1 MIFLHELE
9 ELTSEQEQLYNGIGR
24 EFLTVLETTQM
35 QKVYKMPVL
44 YAFYNDGDVRME
56 LTEEDLL
63 SHWLKFFSNGTN
75 WKDLQSDISYEEF
88 QKISKAKHLSNI
100 KQNPVKFLK
109 ASGKGFFIEKEGYVI
124 ALREELRT
132 IVHKE
137 AFQEQLKD
145 IIEYRV
151 MEYYRRKYLE
161 K

>member
-1 MIFLHELE
+1 
-9 ELTSEQEQLYNGIGR
+9 
-24 EFLTVLETTQM
+24 
-35 QKVYKMPVL
+35 MPVL
-44 YAFYNDGDVRME
+44 YAFYNDGNVRME

-75 WKDLQSDISYEEF
+75 WKDLQSEISYEEF

-100 KQNPVKFLK
+100 KQNPIKFLK

-137 AFQEQLKD
+137 AFKEQMKD

-151 MEYYRRKYLE
+151 MEYYRRRYLE